1 MKKVLYCLVLFAF
14 FKQANAQSPYI
25 YSSKTSYTKPL
36 NIFEEKKKKP
46 VVDYNSI
53 ISLYPLRAIASY
65 LMAGIETKTGKQTAI
80 KFDAGYATFKG
91 NSNTTDADL
100 ISFDGFRVEAMY
112 KYFIGKEAKLYNGF
126 YFAPNVMFK
135 SATFKYYDNGGWSLI
150 DKKGTAQSFM
160 AGFNIGYQF
169 PVGDMISIDAYIGE
183 SLMKSSGDYELI
195 GDRLG
200 DTFKNSV
207 GFQGGISFGIGF

>member
-14 FKQANAQSPYI
+14 FKQVHAQSPYI
-25 YSSKTSYTKPL
+25 YSSKTSYTKPQ

-100 ISFDGFRVEAMY
+100 VSYDGFRLEVLY

-126 YFAPNVMFK
+126 YFAPNVMYK
-135 SATFKYYDNGGWSLI
+135 SATFSYVDPDNYLL
-150 DKKGTAQSFM
+150 DKKGSAQSFM

-183 SLMKSSGDYELI
+183 SLMRSSGDYELI
-195 GDRLG
+195 ADRLG
-200 DTFKNSV
+200 DTYKNSI